1 MTMSNNKNSYF
12 SKNLILALIISATII
27 LSTLLLSSF
36 VGFNAPPEDAQ
47 QIATEIENLRAT
59 TTWLDIFINNFRLT
73 LLTFIPAFGIFFAV
87 FVQFGTGYAFGA
99 VAQTLYET
107 YHVNNLQITLL
118 TLLTPVGILEYS
130 AYILALAE
138 SITLAYS
145 IYKKQLKK
153 RLVTHTWKTL
163 TAVTLLLLIGAVVEA
178 ALIGRL

>member
-1 MTMSNNKNSYF
+1 MTMSNNNYF
-12 SKNLILALIISATII
+12 SKNFIRSLIISATII

-36 VGFNAPPEDAQ
+36 VGFNASPEDAQ
-47 QIATEIENLRAT
+47 QIATEIENLTTT

-73 LLTFIPAFGIFFAV
+73 LPTFIPAFGIFFAV
-87 FVQFGTGYAFGA
+87 LVQFGTGYAFGA

-138 SITLAYS
+138 SITLAYF
-145 IYKKQLKK
+145 IYKKELKK
-153 RLVTHTWKTL
+153 RFITHTWKTL
-163 TAVTLLLLIGAVVEA
+163 TAVALLLLIGAVVEA
-178 ALIGRL
+178 AFIGRL

>member
-1 MTMSNNKNSYF
+1 MTISNNNNYF
-12 SKNLILALIISATII
+12 SKNFIRTLIISAIII

-36 VGFNAPPEDAQ
+36 VGFNASPEEAQ
-47 QIATEIENLRAT
+47 QIKQEIENLTET
-59 TTWLDIFINNFRLT
+59 TTWTDIFLHNFILT
-73 LLTFIPAFGIFFAV
+73 LVTFIPGFGILFAV
-87 FVQFGTGYAFGA
+87 FVQFSTGYAFGA

-118 TLLTPVGILEYS
+118 ALATPVGILEYS

-145 IYKKQLKK
+145 TYKKELKK

-163 TAVTLLLLIGAVVEA
+163 TAVALLLLIGAVVEA